1 MTTNQDHETGRP
13 SDKERLSKGREFQ
26 VRITEGGCVT
36 LDLTMDA
43 ELRVVRA
50 FAIDEDRLREMLIVS
65 SVVAGHVEGVC
76 MRMARMPDGETMGQ
90 SDTEKGEPK

>member
-1 MTTNQDHETGRP
+1 MNDPQITQITQKSAR
-13 SDKERLSKGREFQ
+13 KGPEFH
-26 VRITEGGCVT
+26 VRITEGGRVT

-50 FAIDEDRLREMLIVS
+50 FAIDDERLREMLIVS

-76 MRMARMPDGETMGQ
+76 MRAPK
-90 SDTEKGEPK
+90 DTKSLTEGRASA

>member
-13 SDKERLSKGREFQ
+13 SHKERLSKGREFH
-26 VRITEGGCVT
+26 VCITEGERVT

-50 FAIDEDRLREMLIVS
+50 FAIDDERLREMLIVS

-76 MRMARMPDGETMGQ
+76 MRAPK
-90 SDTEKGEPK
+90 DTKSLTEGRAEA